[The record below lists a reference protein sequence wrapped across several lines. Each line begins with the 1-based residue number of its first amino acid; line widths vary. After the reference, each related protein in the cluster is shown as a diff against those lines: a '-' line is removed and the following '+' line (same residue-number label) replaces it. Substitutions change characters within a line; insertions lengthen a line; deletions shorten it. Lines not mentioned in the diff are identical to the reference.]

1 MEGVVLREVRNYV
14 FDVGEGFQRV
24 CKKGNGEGLFFK
36 LLLNR
41 EMWIGRSDRG
51 LEFFLFCD
59 YDMKKLGFILI
70 LLIGMC
76 TMKGNSQNA
85 DQRIRGYIDQQD
97 WFALDAAYPVLK
109 DSLSDPMWRWY
120 SQAML
125 GVCFNRP
132 DEAMVAIDTLLLYYQ
147 PDIGFSDITDMV
159 YLKSLLLEQ
168 RGDYSASADL
178 LADFLSQVS
187 LLKPE
192 EELEGIRRYYGYM
205 KSLRKERA
213 PVLKRPKREVTV
225 PVTIEKAG
233 RGDHL
238 YVPVKVR
245 GKTYSFIF
253 DTGAEKTIL
262 SQRYAD
268 LLGVRVVYDSLRIA
282 GGGGE
287 FKGKLGIIDC
297 LEIGGIRYKNMVVA
311 ITPPSSEPDSLR
323 GVDAVLGCDF
333 MKAVGEIQILPKEG
347 RIVFPYLSSSG
358 AEGIRNMMYN
368 FVLPY
373 VEAYSGDERLIFQ
386 FDMGNVVSDLNFPF
400 YEKHKEWVEHY
411 GIPEA
416 VQAGGLG
423 GIYTMGV
430 YRLRSFP
437 LRVGDVDFEMKN
449 LNVNAE
455 TLLPIHRAEDGSLG
469 MSFVQLFDRVL
480 LNFKD
485 MFFKVVK

>member
-1 MEGVVLREVRNYV
+1 
-14 FDVGEGFQRV
+14 
-24 CKKGNGEGLFFK
+24 
-36 LLLNR
+36 
-41 EMWIGRSDRG
+41 
-51 LEFFLFCD
+51 
-59 YDMKKLGFILI
+59 MKKLGFILI

-76 TMKGNSQNA
+76 AMKGNSQNA
-85 DQRIRGYIDQQD
+85 DQRIRGYIDGQD

-109 DSLSDPMWRWY
+109 DSLSNPMLKWY
-120 SQAML
+120 SRAML

-132 DEAMVAIDTLLLYYQ
+132 DEAMVAIDTLLFYYQ
-147 PDIGFSDITDMV
+147 PEIGFSDIVGIV
-159 YLKSLLLEQ
+159 YLKSLLFEQ
-168 RGDYSASADL
+168 RGDYSESAGL
-178 LADFLSQVS
+178 LEDFLSKVS
-187 LLKPE
+187 FLTPKE
-192 EELEGIRRYYGYM
+192 DLEGIRRYYGYM

-233 RGDHL
+233 KGDHL
-238 YVPVKVR
+238 YVPVKVH
-245 GKTYSFIF
+245 GKTYPFIF

-287 FKGKLGIIDC
+287 FRGKLGIIDC

-333 MKAVGEIQILPKEG
+333 MKAVGEIRILPKEG
-347 RIVFPYLSSSG
+347 KIVFPYLPSSG
-358 AEGIRNMMYN
+358 TGGRRNMMYN

-373 VEAYSGDERLIFQ
+373 VEAYSGEERLIFQ
-386 FDMGNVVSDLNFPF
+386 FDMGNVVSDLNFPY
-400 YEKHKEWVEHY
+400 YEKHKDWVEHY
-411 GIPEA
+411 GIPET

-423 GIYTMGV
+423 GIYPIGV
-430 YRLRSFP
+430 YRLRNFP
-437 LRVGDVDFEMKN
+437 LRVGNVDFEMKN

-455 TLLPIHRAEDGSLG
+455 ALLPIHRTEDGSLG
-469 MSFVQLFDRVL
+469 MSFVQLFNKVI

-485 MFFKVVK
+485 MLFKVEK